1 MALQIVV
8 DYMNRPVTF
17 NVISEEKNI
26 YRLCLDDAAKH
37 TGDSY
42 IPNKINIRRKGKI
55 WISDL
60 EDDDVLVRALM
71 AEITRFSKD

>member
-8 DYMNRPVTF
+8 DFKNRPVTY

-26 YRLCLDDAAKH
+26 YRLCLDDNAVR
-37 TGDSY
+37 TGEQY
-42 IPNKINIRRKGKI
+42 IPIKINIRRKGKI

-60 EDDDVLVRALM
+60 EDDDVLVQALM
-71 AEITRFSKD
+71 AEITRFHKD